1 MKKLH
6 TILLALGIIFLVVL
20 IGRAGLSQLWRQL
33 ALLGWGLIPI
43 VIAEGVAELFH
54 AVSWR
59 YCLSQPYCR
68 TPLSRLVRIHF
79 AGYAI
84 GYLTPTAFVTG
95 EVAKAALLAEPRHRP
110 EAVSAVLVGK
120 LSFALAHIFFVAAGS
135 IVLLPV
141 LQLAPALRSALLLV
155 SGALAVGTILFLL
168 LQKHGKLS
176 VVVKWL
182 VARNI
187 LTNPL
192 QRLVLPLERLDETLK
207 SFHRERPW
215 DLARSVSWHVLG
227 YSVGIFATWYVL
239 FLLTDSRGW
248 AVAARVWCLVMWF
261 DLVTFAVP
269 LSLGALEGGRLV
281 AFQTLGFGAL
291 SGMTFGIATR
301 LAQLFWVGLGLF
313 NYALLLPRKTPI
325 RRKPTGLESR
335 VLVAQRR
342 NRATNGQS
350 RAGEEDVTEV
360 QFPPRARQIGSRL
373 DFGPMAKGAGWTDDR
388 TMSLASGTNGGGSM
402 GTTHRLPQSPSR
414 KSNNQSTQQ
423 L

>member
-20 IGRAGLSQLWRQL
+20 VWRAGLSQLWRQL

-43 VIAEGVAELFH
+43 IIAEGVAELFH
-54 AVSWR
+54 AVGWR
-59 YCLSQPYCR
+59 YCLSEPYRR
-68 TPLSRLVRIHF
+68 TSLVRLIRIHF
-79 AGYAI
+79 AGYAV
-84 GYLTPTAFVTG
+84 GYLTPTASVTG

-141 LQLAPALRSALLLV
+141 LQLAPALRTPLV
-155 SGALAVGTILFLL
+155 VVTGALAVGTILFLL

-176 VVVKWL
+176 VLVKWL
-182 VARNI
+182 VVRNI

-192 QRLVLPLERLDETLK
+192 QRLVLPMERLDETLK

-227 YSVGIFATWYVL
+227 YLVGIFATWYVL
-239 FLLTDSRGW
+239 FLLTDSREW
-248 AVAARVWCLVMWF
+248 AVAARIWCLVMWF

-269 LSLGALEGGRLV
+269 LSLGVLEGGRLA
-281 AFQTLGFGAL
+281 AFQTFGFGPL
-291 SGMTFGIATR
+291 SGITFGIATR

-313 NYALLLPRKTPI
+313 NYALLIPRKTLI
-325 RRKPTGLESR
+325 KRKSTALESR

-342 NRATNGQS
+342 NHATNVQS
-350 RAGEEDVTEV
+350 RAAEAGVAEV
-360 QFPPRARQIGSRL
+360 QFPPPARQIGSGL
-373 DFGPMAKGAGWTDDR
+373 DFGPMAKGAGWADDR
-388 TMSLASGTNGGGSM
+388 TMSLASGTNGEGSM

-414 KSNNQSTQQ
+414 KPNNQSTRQ